1 MDVST
6 IPASRPWLIRAG
18 QFFFKYRDLLFPLV
32 FLPLAL
38 GTKPHKFLGDPRSD
52 VPLQL
57 LGVLLVV
64 GGQGLRALVIGLEY
78 IVRGGRNKQ
87 IYANR
92 LVQGGIFAHSRNPL
106 YLGNLLIVTGLVVI
120 HNGMWMYLIALPFY
134 CFVYIAIVAAEEQY
148 LAAQF
153 GAEYADYCR
162 RVPRFLVRPSGLWTT
177 IRSMRFD
184 WKQLVRKEYGTMF
197 STGTAV
203 LALMAWELICADG
216 WEVSVDSVR
225 LLILLW
231 IPCVLAY
238 VTARLLKKRGVLGK
252 G

>member
-6 IPASRPWLIRAG
+6 IPAPRSGMIRAG
-18 QFFFKYRDLLFPLV
+18 RFFFKYRDFLFPLV

-38 GTKPHKFLGDPRSD
+38 GTTPHKFLDDPRSD
-52 VPLQL
+52 VPLQI

-64 GGQGLRALVIGLEY
+64 AGQGLRALVIGLDY
-78 IVRGGRNKQ
+78 IVRGGKNKQ

-106 YLGNLLIVTGLVVI
+106 YLGNLLIITGLVVI
-120 HNGMWMYLIALPFY
+120 HNGKWMYLIALPFY
-134 CFVYIAIVAAEEQY
+134 CFVYMAIVAAEESY

-153 GAEYADYCR
+153 GGEYAEYRR

-184 WKQLVRKEYGTMF
+184 WMRLARKEYGTMF

-203 LALMAWELICADG
+203 FALMAWELICADG
-216 WEVSVDSVR
+216 WERSIDSIR

-231 IPCVLAY
+231 TPCILAY
-238 VTARLLKKRGVLGK
+238 VTVRVLKKRGALGT